1 MASKKA
7 LSSKHGSRL
16 AQYEP
21 QIRQSIAKLVEI
33 EQDTGLSI
41 QQLRDIC
48 DQVAQGE
55 LKARRAKK
63 KW

>member
-1 MASKKA
+1 MDLETSDSWLVKA

-21 QIRQSIAKLVEI
+21 QIRQSIAKLVELNKI
-33 EQDTGLSI
+33 RVLSI

-48 DQVAQGE
+48 DQ
-55 LKARRAKK
+55 LHKAN
-63 KW
+63 